1 MLEGVVSLQTLQD
14 QDHQLGACA
23 RDTCQHEDM
32 LGSVRQTTQFAE
44 GRRDVAL
51 RL

>member
-1 MLEGVVSLQTLQD
+1 MFEGVVSLQTLQD

-23 RDTCQHEDM
+23 RYARQHEDM
-32 LGSVRQTTQFAE
+32 LGSVRQATQFAE

-51 RL
+51 PL